1 MKPIIKEKN
10 MSKIEI
16 KSLHLIFGKDKN
28 KALKSYKRARIKLR
42 F

>member
-16 KSLHLIFGKDKN
+16 KSLHLIFGKDK
-28 KALKSYKRARIKLR
+28 KATRGQE
-42 F
+42 